1 MAFFEVEFPTTI
13 SYRAVGGPGYSTQV
27 NESFSGAERRNSN
40 WANSRG
46 EWQISLI
53 TPVGIDKTLY
63 KDLLLA
69 FFHVVRG
76 RGDAFRLK
84 DHKDFVFT
92 NEQIGIG
99 DGSTLGPYQ
108 LIKTYAIGGR
118 SMTRTITKPITSAVN
133 NYKGSALADTVS
145 VKVGGVLVASANW
158 SIDATTGKITFGAG
172 HAPTSLAVI
181 TASGQF
187 HFPVRFDADKL
198 AMSVEESNVSGG
210 DPIVSWN
217 NIGLVEVRPPN
228 Y

>member
-1 MAFFEVEFPTTI
+1 
-13 SYRAVGGPGYSTQV
+13 
-27 NESFSGAERRNSN
+27 
-40 WANSRG
+40 
-46 EWQISLI
+46 
-53 TPVGIDKTLY
+53 
-63 KDLLLA
+63 LLA

-99 DGSTLGPYQ
+99 DGATLGPYQ
-108 LIKTYAIGGR
+108 LVKTYAIGGR
-118 SMTRTITKPITSAVN
+118 STTRTIAKPITSAVN

-145 VKVGGVLVASANW
+145 VKVGGVLVAPANW
-158 SIDATTGKITFGAG
+158 TVDATTGKITFGAG
-172 HAPTSLAVI
+172 HAPASLAII

-187 HFPVRFDADKL
+187 HFPVRFDSDKL
-198 AMSVEESNVSGG
+198 AMSVEESNVAAG

-217 NIGLVEVRPPN
+217 NIGLVEVRAPN